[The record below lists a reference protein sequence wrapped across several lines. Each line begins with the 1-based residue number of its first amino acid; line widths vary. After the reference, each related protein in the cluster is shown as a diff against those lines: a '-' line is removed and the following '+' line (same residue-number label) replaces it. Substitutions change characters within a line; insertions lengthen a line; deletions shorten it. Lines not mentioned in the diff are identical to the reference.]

1 MNIAGFMIISHKLKF
16 EIAIIF
22 LMHNYWFTR
31 DYAHSILVVTVMIH
45 DDMKTWNCK
54 KELGRKMVKKLLNQ
68 KNYDAKNPMIFHSS

>member
-1 MNIAGFMIISHKLKF
+1 MNIAGFMIISQKLKF

-45 DDMKTWNCK
+45 DDMKT
-54 KELGRKMVKKLLNQ
+54 
-68 KNYDAKNPMIFHSS
+68 

>member
-1 MNIAGFMIISHKLKF
+1 MNIAGFIIISQKLKV

-31 DYAHSILVVTVMIH
+31 DYAHSIFMVTVMIH

-68 KNYDAKNPMIFHSS
+68 KNYDAKKSYDFS